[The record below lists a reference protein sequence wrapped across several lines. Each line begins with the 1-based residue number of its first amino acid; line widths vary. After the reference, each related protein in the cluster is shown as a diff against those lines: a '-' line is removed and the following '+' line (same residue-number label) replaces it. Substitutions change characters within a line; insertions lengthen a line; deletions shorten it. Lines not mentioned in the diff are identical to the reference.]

1 MCRIRCLGTSRTRPH
16 AANQGERHRLALTA
30 ISLRAAR
37 LRAARTQQTL
47 TLARCLRVG
56 VDEFRAL
63 DKVAA
68 VQLEGAPTFRLLHQP
83 LEQGVQPR
91 VGGLATGGRPGP
103 PPPRVP
109 GVRRDPVAL
118 VEVPEVHVG
127 LGIDPGD
134 ARRPGHLGLVAH
146 LFFISAEADRTRTS
160 GRKGSTRQPILGQKT
175 MDARPL
181 DVPPSPARAS
191 LRGNEQPRRPRIR
204 QRASTPEWR
213 RGARKR

>member
-47 TLARCLRVG
+47 RLARCLRVG
-56 VDEFRAL
+56 ADEFRAL

-83 LEQGVQPR
+83 LGQGVQPR
-91 VGGLATGGRPGP
+91 VGGLATGSRPGP

-109 GVRRDPVAL
+109 GVRRDPV
-118 VEVPEVHVG
+118 EPSEE
-127 LGIDPGD
+127 ID
-134 ARRPGHLGLVAH
+134 A
-146 LFFISAEADRTRTS
+146 
-160 GRKGSTRQPILGQKT
+160 ILGADDPELVRRYFELHRERLDERLADQRRAL
-175 MDARPL
+175 ARL
-181 DVPPSPARAS
+181 EQLLAAR
-191 LRGNEQPRRPRIR
+191 LI
-204 QRASTPEWR
+204 
-213 RGARKR
+213 GAATRSQEKEVAGR